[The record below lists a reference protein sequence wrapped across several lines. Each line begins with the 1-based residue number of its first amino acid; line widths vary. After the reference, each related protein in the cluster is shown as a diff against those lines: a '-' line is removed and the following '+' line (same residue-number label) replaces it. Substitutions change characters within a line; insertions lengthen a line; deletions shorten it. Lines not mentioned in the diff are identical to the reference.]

1 MKPYVKRFSF
11 LKTVDQD
18 AHKLVQASGSLI
30 LDILASVIN

>member
-1 MKPYVKRFSF
+1 MKPFVKHFSV

-18 AHKLVQASGSLI
+18 AHKLVQASGFLI